1 MSVCLSHFSAGVRVY
16 AVLCGRM
23 VCRCCALWVCVSM
36 QCSYGGVGVCLCC
49 ALWMLMSAVLGGRVS
64 MLCSVGVCLL
74 CGSTCCALCAC
85 VYAVLC
91 VWGAYAVLCG
101 ATCCALWVR
110 VSELCSVGVGA
121 YAVLSLCV
129 CLHCAL
135 GAACDS
141 YALLYGWVRPCCGCA
156 AAVPRGWR
164 KRHCWSRPSHSCA
177 EGWRGPPHEW
187 VSKRMALQVRPSTG
201 EALHMT
207 DLLHRWPSP

>member
-135 GAACDS
+135 WERRVTRMPCFMGGCAHAVAAP
-141 YALLYGWVRPCCGCA
+141 RPCRGA
-156 AAVPRGWR
+156 GARDIVGVGQATAVPKAG
-164 KRHCWSRPSHSCA
+164 
-177 EGWRGPPHEW
+177 
-187 VSKRMALQVRPSTG
+187 V
-201 EALHMT
+201 ALHT
-207 DLLHRWPSP
+207 SGSPREWPSK

>member
-1 MSVCLSHFSAGVRVY
+1 MLCSVGAWCVDAVRCGYVCLCSALTVVWVCVY
-16 AVLCGRM
+16 AVRCGCSCLLC
-23 VCRCCALWVCVSM
+23 L
-36 QCSYGGVGVCLCC
+36 VGACLCC
-49 ALWMLMSAVLGGRVS
+49 ALWVYVYAV
-64 MLCSVGVCLL
+64 L

>member
-1 MSVCLSHFSAGVRVY
+1 MCVY
-16 AVLCGRM
+16 RISLQAC
-23 VCRCCALWVCVSM
+23 
-36 QCSYGGVGVCLCC
+36 
-49 ALWMLMSAVLGGRVS
+49 VS
-64 MLCSVGVCLL
+64 MLCSVGAWCVDAVRCGYVCLCSALTVVWVCVYAVRCGCSCLLCLVGACLCCALWVYVYAVL

-135 GAACDS
+135 WERRVTHMPCFMGGCAHAVAAP
-141 YALLYGWVRPCCGCA
+141 RPCRGA
-156 AAVPRGWR
+156 GARDIVGVGQATAVPKAG
-164 KRHCWSRPSHSCA
+164 
-177 EGWRGPPHEW
+177 
-187 VSKRMALQVRPSTG
+187 V
-201 EALHMT
+201 ALHT
-207 DLLHRWPSP
+207 SGSPREWPSK